1 MPIDESHESAQASG
15 DTPGSGL
22 AATLEE
28 LDPALL
34 LNVLVHLTGDA
45 SLLAYY
51 ESAFRPTDVRTA
63 KIAHTVDPSKASEL
77 RERVR
82 DELSRSG
89 DVALGVPDLGLFK
102 RMAELCVGEEIAD
115 EFLPLLLEQSG
126 FVQTQRFI
134 EPTVAPPADFD
145 VIVIGAGLVGIS
157 AAVKLAEAG
166 FSFRVLEE
174 RDEVGGTWSRNVY
187 PGVAVD
193 TPSHYYSLSFELNP
207 DWTHYYPF
215 GPQYLDYLKGVT
227 NKYGVRDKIE
237 LRTSVQSCEWDEAKS
252 RWVIRATKDGVP
264 VTYEATAVITAMG
277 FFSRPIHPDIADRDR
292 FQGIVMHS
300 AEWNTDVDVS
310 GKKVTV
316 LGAGCTAV
324 QIVASLVDRVPELTT
339 VARQPHWIVPEA
351 VGQEVSPAMHWALRT
366 LPYFHNWFR
375 LRTYWYASDKGY
387 EVARIDE
394 NWAKDH
400 LSVSPA
406 NDAMLQV
413 CQGYLDE
420 KFADDPGLKARV
432 TPDFPPFAKRIVKD
446 PGYYDAL
453 KRDHVTLLT
462 SSIERFTE
470 TGYVTT
476 EGEEVECDILITA
489 TGFTLDW
496 LCTLSVTG
504 RDGGTL
510 AEKFEPMPRAHLGVT
525 VPGFPNF
532 FMTSG
537 PNSAILH
544 GGGNNFAGEA
554 QVHYIVECLQLML
567 EQDAG
572 SLEISQQ
579 VTDDYNVW
587 VDAEMDRTVWQHGGT
602 AHGYYRSHNGHAVV
616 GSPWRMV
623 AYWTEM
629 RMPKLERFLLD
640 GRPADERHPVRE
652 ALQPT

>member
-1 MPIDESHESAQASG
+1 MSLDTSRSSAPA
-15 DTPGSGL
+15 PGAPDPVDL

-34 LNVLVHLTGDA
+34 LIVLVHLTGDD

-63 KIAHTVDPSKASEL
+63 KIAHTVDPSKAAEL

-82 DELSRSG
+82 AVLTDLSEP
-89 DVALGVPDLGLFK
+89 ALAVPDLGLFK
-102 RMAELCVGEEIAD
+102 RLAELCVGEEIAD

-134 EPTVAPPADFD
+134 EPTVTPPADFD
-145 VIVIGAGLVGIS
+145 VVVIGAGLVGIS

-166 FSFRVLEE
+166 FTFTVLEE

-227 NKYGVRDKIE
+227 NKYGVRDRIQ
-237 LRTSVQSCEWDEAKS
+237 LRTSVQSCVWDEDKAKWILS
-252 RWVIRATKDGVP
+252 ATRGGVST
-264 VTYEATAVITAMG
+264 TYEATAVVTAMG
-277 FFSRPIHPDIADRDR
+277 FFSRPIHPVIADREK
-292 FQGIVMHS
+292 FAGVVMHS
-300 AEWNTDVDVS
+300 AEWNTDVDVT

-324 QIVASLVDRVPELTT
+324 QIVASLADRVPELTT
-339 VARQPHWIVPEA
+339 VARQPHWIIPEA
-351 VGQEVSPAMHWALRT
+351 VGQEVSPAMHWALRN

-394 NWAKDH
+394 AWAKDH

-406 NDAMLQV
+406 NDVMLQI

-420 KFADDPGLKARV
+420 TFKDDPELKARV

-446 PGYYDAL
+446 PGYYAAL
-453 KRDHVTLLT
+453 KQDHVTLLT
-462 SSIERFTE
+462 SSIDRFTE
-470 TGYVTT
+470 TGYITSD
-476 EGEEVECDILITA
+476 GEEVDCDVLITA

-496 LCTLSVTG
+496 LCTLDVTG
-504 RDGGTL
+504 RNGITL
-510 AEKFEPMPRAHLGVT
+510 AEKFDPMPRAHLGVT
-525 VPGFPNF
+525 VPDFPNF
-532 FMTSG
+532 FITSG

-544 GGGNNFAGEA
+544 GGGNNFAGES

-567 EQDAG
+567 EQDAKTI
-572 SLEISQQ
+572 EISQQ
-579 VTDDYNVW
+579 VTDEYNVW
-587 VDAEMDRTVWQHGGT
+587 VDAEMDKTVWQHGGT

-623 AYWTEM
+623 DYWTEM
-629 RMPKLERFLLD
+629 RLPKVERFLLD
-640 GRPADERHPVRE
+640 GKPAAERHTAER
-652 ALQPT
+652 QPA